1 MLRGMFRLLQF
12 AFPFLLT
19 SVASGYEMT
28 RRDRLGVLYSNQ
40 VVFDKRGEPLVSVRI
55 TEGQKKVEFSSTKR
69 IVLMPGGDD
78 GSLVRSPART
88 QWTVRIES
96 AQAGQSEWWVAA
108 ERLPAHD
115 VIGIAKK
122 RKVWQSRGHTVRI
135 FEAGALLGLS
145 GQTLDTRS
153 ITIGLDPKPTR
164 AAAQI
169 HARKLSEQLPL
180 KDTVISDPSKR
191 ASGWLIAREQRTGIE
206 IRSRDLIWLTPESGG
221 LTRFKNL
228 EYGHGTPKRGRVD
241 RSYAGDI
248 YIAVGSDGQ
257 LAVVNVLSAERL
269 LEGVVPSELYTSA
282 PLEALKAQAVAARG
296 QLLAKVGTRHRSD
309 PYLLCAETHCQV
321 YSGTAKKHPRSSRAV
336 KETRGQLLFFGDEL
350 VDTTYSSSCGGH
362 SEAFHQMWGGTPKP
376 YSTGLV
382 DDKNASQKPLDV
394 RALAQFLEKPPKAY
408 CTMAGR
414 GMNVFRWTVK
424 RSTAFVD
431 EAVNKR
437 KPIGAITRIEVLKR
451 GHSGRALAV
460 KYHGTNGTFV
470 LEGSYNNR
478 KLLGNLR
485 SGMWLADRRGPE
497 TSSGGEWVF
506 TGGGFGH
513 GVGMCQ
519 HGAMGMGKIGK
530 SVQEILKHYY
540 PGSTLKRAW

>member
-1 MLRGMFRLLQF
+1 M
-12 AFPFLLT
+12 
-19 SVASGYEMT
+19 
-28 RRDRLGVLYSNQ
+28 
-40 VVFDKRGEPLVSVRI
+40 
-55 TEGQKKVEFSSTKR
+55 
-69 IVLMPGGDD
+69 
-78 GSLVRSPART
+78 
-88 QWTVRIES
+88 
-96 AQAGQSEWWVAA
+96 
-108 ERLPAHD
+108 
-115 VIGIAKK
+115 IGIAKK

-153 ITIGLDPKPTR
+153 ITIRLDPKPTR

-350 VDTTYSSSCGGH
+350 VDTTSSSCGGH

-382 DDKNASQKPLDV
+382 DDKNASQSPWTSVHSRNFWKSRRRLTV
-394 RALAQFLEKPPKAY
+394 RWL
-408 CTMAGR
+408 
-414 GMNVFRWTVK
+414 
-424 RSTAFVD
+424 
-431 EAVNKR
+431 
-437 KPIGAITRIEVLKR
+437 GAE
-451 GHSGRALAV
+451 
-460 KYHGTNGTFV
+460 
-470 LEGSYNNR
+470 
-478 KLLGNLR
+478 
-485 SGMWLADRRGPE
+485 
-497 TSSGGEWVF
+497 
-506 TGGGFGH
+506 
-513 GVGMCQ
+513 
-519 HGAMGMGKIGK
+519 
-530 SVQEILKHYY
+530 
-540 PGSTLKRAW
+540 